1 MFFFSSKRRHTRCA
15 LVTGVQTCAL
25 PIWLE
30 KHFLTQVFPILTP
43 QALDPAHPFPFIPNQ
58 GLSVV
63 FDLVRLSDKEPV
75 RELVMIPPTLS
86 RWVRIPG
93 KPARYMAMEAI
104 LRRFS
109 GLLFPGYQIVD
120 SGVFRILRDSDIEI
134 EEEAEDL
141 VRYYRSAIKRRR
153 RGRVIRMEI
162 EAGLPPAVEEMLQD
176 MLQGHESIIA
186 EVDGFVGIGELSG
199 IVDEDRPDLKF
210 ATYAPRF
217 PERIRGHG
225 GECCGGHRYREE
237 TGEGERV
244 VGS

>member
-1 MFFFSSKRRHTRCA
+1 MQPRPTHSFPTRPSPD
-15 LVTGVQTCAL
+15 L
-25 PIWLE
+25 
-30 KHFLTQVFPILTP
+30 
-43 QALDPAHPFPFIPNQ
+43 IPSQ
-58 GLSVV
+58 GLSGV
-63 FDLVRLSDKEPV
+63 FVPVRLSVKEPV
-75 RELVMIPPTLS
+75 RERVMMPPTWS

-93 KPARYMAMEAI
+93 KPARDMAMGAI

-176 MLQGHESIIA
+176 Q
-186 EVDGFVGIGELSG
+186 IGRAQ
-199 IVDEDRPDLKF
+199 V
-210 ATYAPRF
+210 
-217 PERIRGHG
+217 
-225 GECCGGHRYREE
+225 
-237 TGEGERV
+237 
-244 VGS
+244 

>member
-1 MFFFSSKRRHTRCA
+1 
-15 LVTGVQTCAL
+15 
-25 PIWLE
+25 
-30 KHFLTQVFPILTP
+30 
-43 QALDPAHPFPFIPNQ
+43 
-58 GLSVV
+58 
-63 FDLVRLSDKEPV
+63 
-75 RELVMIPPTLS
+75 MIPPTLS

-176 MLQGHESIIA
+176 MLKGHESIIA
-186 EVDGFVGIGELSG
+186 EVDGFVGIGELSENG
-199 IVDEDRPDLKF
+199 RASGWRTGCNEWN
-210 ATYAPRF
+210 
-217 PERIRGHG
+217 
-225 GECCGGHRYREE
+225 CGGWA
-237 TGEGERV
+237 V
-244 VGS
+244 

>member
-1 MFFFSSKRRHTRCA
+1 
-15 LVTGVQTCAL
+15 
-25 PIWLE
+25 
-30 KHFLTQVFPILTP
+30 
-43 QALDPAHPFPFIPNQ
+43 
-58 GLSVV
+58 
-63 FDLVRLSDKEPV
+63 
-75 RELVMIPPTLS
+75 MIPPTLS

-176 MLQGHESIIA
+176 MRSEEHTSELQS
-186 EVDGFVGIGELSG
+186 LM
-199 IVDEDRPDLKF
+199 
-210 ATYAPRF
+210 
-217 PERIRGHG
+217 RISSAVFCLTKKNTTLLTHHTRQ
-225 GECCGGHRYREE
+225 E
-237 TGEGERV
+237 
-244 VGS
+244 